1 MAPVPGPAKPL
12 SRLSAYVRLGFGA
25 AVLFGIVG
33 SLSGHQTG
41 SMLVFIVTALCWT
54 VSRIVVEAFQAYVE
68 LTSQSPKPPK
78 NDPPADPPA
87 DPPTA
92 IA

>member
-1 MAPVPGPAKPL
+1 
-12 SRLSAYVRLGFGA
+12 
-25 AVLFGIVG
+25 
-33 SLSGHQTG
+33 
-41 SMLVFIVTALCWT
+41 MLVFIVTALCWT